1 MLSLEF
7 PPLRF
12 LVEHRETGSDL
23 GPTLRVLESE
33 SGRERLRFDCF
44 ENRPHYHFDPAGRN
58 EVNHIERSLD
68 PIAWTLS
75 LLERDLVGCLSRAG
89 LESAPFP
96 PDALGPLLAKLDTAM
111 RNPPL
116 DLEVFDVDS
125 LRARRGEKWRTYP
138 ADVLPAWVA
147 DMDFP
152 LAGPIQRV
160 LRTATE
166 IQDVGYPVNPRPRDL
181 PTLFSERMRDRFA
194 WEPDPA
200 RCEVLTDVVQGI
212 YIALLTLSDPG
223 DGVCT
228 LTPIYPPF
236 LSALEETG
244 RRLVHS
250 SLVQGSRGFEID
262 FDELGEQIDAGTR
275 ILLLSHPHNP
285 SGRAFSREELGR
297 LAELALQRDLLVISD
312 EIHADL
318 VYPGRAHLP
327 FASLGPE
334 VEARTITLNSATKA
348 FNIAGLRCAVGAF
361 GSRDLH
367 DRFLSIPR
375 HVRGGIGS
383 LGLSAT
389 VAAWKH
395 SQPWLD
401 HTLVYLRENRDFLAE
416 RVARHLPGVVH
427 FPPEATY
434 LAWLDFRALDL
445 PRGPYAFFLENAR
458 VALSDGARF
467 GPGGEGAVRVNFA
480 TPRPI
485 LTELL
490 ERMEKAVAAG

>member
-1 MLSLEF
+1 MTSLDF
-7 PPLRF
+7 ARLRF
-12 LVEHRETGSDL
+12 TVEHRKTGSDR

-33 SGRERLRFDCF
+33 GGRERLRFDCF
-44 ENRPHYHFDPAGRN
+44 ERGPHYHFDPAGRN
-58 EVNHIERSLD
+58 EVNRIEPGLD

-89 LESAPFP
+89 LELAAFA
-96 PDALGPLLAKLDTAM
+96 PDALRPLLPELEAAM

-116 DLEVFDVDS
+116 DLEVFDVDT
-125 LRARRGEKWRTYP
+125 LRARQGEKWRTYP

-147 DMDFP
+147 DMDIP
-152 LAGPIQRV
+152 VAEPIQRV
-160 LRTATE
+160 LRAAVGTH
-166 IQDVGYPVNPRPRDL
+166 DLGYPVNPRPRDL
-181 PTLFSERMRDRFA
+181 PKLFSERMRDRFA

-212 YIALLTLSDPG
+212 YAALLSLSAPG
-223 DGVCT
+223 DGICT

-236 LSALEETG
+236 LSAVEETG
-244 RRLVHS
+244 RRLVYS
-250 SLVQGSRGFEID
+250 TLRQDARGFEVD
-262 FDELGEQIDAGTR
+262 FDELAARIDSGTR
-275 ILLLSHPHNP
+275 MLLLSHPHNP
-285 SGRAFSREELGR
+285 SGRAFSREELQR
-297 LAELALQRDLLVISD
+297 LADLALRHDLIVISD

-318 VYPGRAHLP
+318 VYPGHTHLP

-334 VEARTITLNSATKA
+334 IEARTVTLNSATKA

-367 DRFLSIPR
+367 ERFLSIPR
-375 HVRGGIGS
+375 HLRGGVGS
-383 LGLSAT
+383 LGLSTTA
-389 VAAWKH
+389 AAWKH

-401 HTLVYLRENRDFLAE
+401 RTLVYLRENRDFLAE
-416 RVARHLPGVVH
+416 RVARHLPGIVH

-434 LAWLDFRALDL
+434 LAWLDCRALEL
-445 PRGPYAFFLENAR
+445 PGGPYAFFLENAR

-490 ERMEKAVAAG
+490 ERMEKAVAAR